1 MSLSRRALLIAS
13 LFCAVSFF
21 GLLLPAFGQQADS
34 SVPNPNHNSGAG
46 QSQSLG
52 DVARKLRKDTTTEV
66 KMTDADTKK
75 LFESVDKIFAFA
87 AEDTG
92 MPKHSPIKR
101 QLVGKADV
109 EKYTSGRLAKEEFT
123 QRFATSESSMKKLG
137 FLPRDFNLREF
148 LVKSNGQN
156 VAGYYDEET
165 RTISLLNWV
174 SPDQQGP
181 ILAHELTHALQ
192 DQNYDL
198 TKWMKA
204 AAKPTD
210 GASRNN
216 DTDDGAIARKAVI
229 EGQAMVVYVDYVLA
243 AVGRNLEDTPGLLYQ
258 MEEPAVKAVIDSQ
271 LMHDAPMI
279 MREMGIF
286 SYNEGL
292 IFEGELLHKG
302 GKKMAFAGVFA
313 RPPRNSHEVLQPE
326 AYISGVKVPPVRIP
340 DMRQVLSNQYDV
352 YDSGGIGELDVR
364 ALLKQYGERKIA
376 AQLSSAW
383 QGGAYVTYRRAT
395 KATAEISP
403 ALSDLAFLYVS
414 RWKSPQAA
422 ERFARFYA
430 SAVSQRYRSATA
442 QASPACTGANCPV
455 STVQI
460 ATEEG
465 PVIVEHWADNSIVVS
480 ESFDQTTAA
489 KLRDAVRDGTAA
501 VRADNLH
508 NDNTSEDELGSRL
521 YEIPAFRRFQAAIE
535 GRIAEGMTSSPP
547 R

>member
-1 MSLSRRALLIAS
+1 
-13 LFCAVSFF
+13 
-21 GLLLPAFGQQADS
+21 
-34 SVPNPNHNSGAG
+34 
-46 QSQSLG
+46 
-52 DVARKLRKDTTTEV
+52 
-66 KMTDADTKK
+66 MTDADTKK

-87 AEDTG
+87 AEDTA
-92 MPKHSPIKR
+92 MPKHAAIKR

-123 QRFATSESSMKKLG
+123 QRFATSEATMKKLG

-148 LVKSNGQN
+148 LVKSNGQSI
-156 VAGYYDEET
+156 AGYYDEET
-165 RTISLLNWV
+165 KTISLLNWV

-192 DQNYDL
+192 DQNYGL

-204 AAKPTD
+204 ATKPSD
-210 GASRNN
+210 DASRNN

-229 EGQAMVVYVDYVLA
+229 EGQAMVVYVDYMLA
-243 AVGRNLEDTPGLLYQ
+243 AVGRNLADTPGLLYQ

-279 MREMGIF
+279 MREMGTF
-286 SYNEGL
+286 SYSEGL

-302 GKKMAFAGVFA
+302 GKKMAFSGVFA

-340 DMRQVLSNQYDV
+340 DMRQVLTNQYEV

-376 AQLSSAW
+376 GELSSAW

-422 ERFARFYA
+422 ERFSRFYA

-465 PVIVEHWADNSIVVS
+465 PVIVEHWADNSVVVS

-501 VRADNLH
+501 VHADNLR
-508 NDNTSEDELGSRL
+508 NDKSSEDELGSRL
-521 YEIPAFRRFQAAIE
+521 LEIPAFRHFQASIGE
-535 GRIAEGMTSSPP
+535 RIAERMTSSLVH
-547 R
+547 